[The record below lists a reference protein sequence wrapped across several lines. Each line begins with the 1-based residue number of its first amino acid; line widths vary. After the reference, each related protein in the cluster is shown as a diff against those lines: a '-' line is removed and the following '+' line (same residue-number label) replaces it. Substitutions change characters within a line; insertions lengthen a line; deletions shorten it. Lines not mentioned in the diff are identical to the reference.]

1 MVGEIQLCAVECLR
15 FLGLLLLAGSPS
27 PLPSLCPHPA
37 PSSEPLTVHR
47 VLSMLATSEFP
58 SVTTQK
64 SSSASKCSYDYSR
77 PTQLSWAALPNF
89 TCAYSIIRGTSH
101 HVLRFK
107 GIGWTI
113 PEIQLLLPGFV
124 PDYHQ
129 QGPGNRRGKSRNSE
143 RLHFLR
149 LQNHCRWRLQP

>member
-1 MVGEIQLCAVECLR
+1 MVGGIQLCVVECLR
-15 FLGLLLLAGSPS
+15 FPRFVAAGRSLS

-37 PSSEPLTVHR
+37 PASEPLTVHR

-64 SSSASKCSYDYSR
+64 SSSASKGLYDYSR
-77 PTQLSWAALPNF
+77 PIQLSKAALPNF
-89 TCAYSIIRGTSH
+89 TCAYNIIRGTSH

-129 QGPGNRRGKSRNSE
+129 QVPANRRGKSRNSE
-143 RLHFLR
+143 RLYFLG